1 MVDAASYLLPGLVAP
16 GAMVSIFGS
25 NLADSQSQVFSVP
38 FPNSLKG
45 SQFTLRGL
53 PLPLFY
59 ASNGQVNAIIPTGL
73 NADERDQLLVVRDT
87 MQSAPV
93 DLLVA
98 DVDPGSFAT
107 NQQGT
112 GQGAILVGGTAQ
124 LAAPAGS
131 VQGAGPA
138 TAGQTVSIFLSGMG
152 RVANPPADGSPSSGA
167 SSTTTLTPTVTIGG
181 ANATVVYSGLAPGE
195 VGLYQVNVQIP
206 AGVTTGN
213 AVPVVVTLGNGVSN
227 TVTMAIM

>member
-1 MVDAASYLLPGLVAP
+1 
-16 GAMVSIFGS
+16 MVSIFGT
-25 NLADSQSQVFSVP
+25 NLADGQSSVFSVP
-38 FPNSLKG
+38 FPNTLQG
-45 SQFTLRGL
+45 AQFTLRGL

-87 MQSAPV
+87 TQSAPV

-98 DVDPGSFAT
+98 DVDPGVFAT

-112 GQGAILVGGTAQ
+112 GQGAILVGGTSQ

-138 TAGQTVSIFLSGMG
+138 TAGQTVSLFLSGLG
-152 RVANPPADGSPSSGA
+152 SVSNPPQDGSPSVAGSP
-167 SSTTTLTPTVTIGG
+167 STTIATPTVTIGG

-195 VGLYQVNVQIP
+195 VGLYQINVQIP
-206 AGVTTGN
+206 AGVQTGN
-213 AVPVVVTLGNGVSN
+213 AVPVVVTLGSGVAN